1 MIRAVRDRLQSYFRA
16 HPLAAVLVAAAI
28 IAVVW
33 TMDAVRAWAAH
44 GRWSPAEWLTTVGAA
59 AVAGALALPLLAAVM
74 RPSLRYDDMASGSLG
89 PMSAVAAG
97 VWFVPF
103 AASHHRSGVND
114 AFDNLWVLA
123 AAVFS
128 DVFLV
133 VCAVAAVWVSRR
145 YLMERSLS
153 RD

>member
-1 MIRAVRDRLQSYFRA
+1 MV
-16 HPLAAVLVAAAI
+16 
-28 IAVVW
+28 
-33 TMDAVRAWAAH
+33 
-44 GRWSPAEWLTTVGAA
+44 PAEWLTTVGAA

-89 PMSAVAAG
+89 PMSAVTAG

-103 AASHHRSGVND
+103 VASHHRSGVNG
-114 AFDNLWVLA
+114 AFDNLWLLA

-128 DVFLV
+128 DAFLV

-145 YLMERSLS
+145 YLTEQSLS